1 MKYLSICT
9 IRFFSLFFCRLLSF
23 TIGIIFIINDCSIF
37 IEWEVVSLNSI
48 IIVITI
54 LLDWIRL
61 IFISFVLIISSLVI
75 FYRKEYIESDYKIN
89 RFIILVLIFVT
100 SIILLI
106 ISPNLIRILLGWD
119 GLGLVSYCL
128 VIYFQN
134 VKSYN
139 AGMLT
144 ALSNRIGD
152 VALLLAIAWILNY
165 GSWNYIF
172 YLEVIKSNFDIIIII
187 SLVILAAIT
196 KRAQIPFSSWLPAAI
211 AAPTPVSALVHSS
224 TLVTAGVYLLI
235 RFNILLRNTWI
246 GNLLLLL
253 SGLTIFIAGLGA
265 NYEFDLKKIIA
276 LSTLRQLGLIMR
288 ILSIGFY
295 KLAFFHLLTHALF
308 KALLFICAGAIIH
321 NMNNTQDIRLIGSL
335 SIIIPLTSSCFNV
348 ANLALCGIPFL
359 AGFYSKDLILEIVSF
374 SYINLFS
381 FFLFFFS
388 TGLTVCYSFRLV
400 FYTITGDSNFSS
412 LNILNDEGWVI
423 LKSII
428 GLLILRIFGGS
439 ILRWLIFP
447 SPIVIILPKTLK
459 LLTLFVC
466 IIGGIV
472 GYLISNVSLFF
483 INKALNNYKSSYFL
497 GSIWFI
503 PYISTYGIIN
513 YPLIVGKLRV
523 KSFDQGWSEYFG
535 GQQLYY
541 NLVKNSQLN
550 QILQNNNL
558 KIYLLSFIFWVII
571 LYMYIIYFYS
581 NSLYLEYDT
590 EDVMEINLI
599 FEYCEY
605 FLVIYK
611 IKLFNFTMKM

>member
-1 MKYLSICT
+1 M
-9 IRFFSLFFCRLLSF
+9 
-23 TIGIIFIINDCSIF
+23 NDFRIF
-37 IEWEVVSLNSI
+37 IEWEVVSINSL
-48 IIVITI
+48 IIVMRI
-54 LLDWIRL
+54 LLDWISL

-75 FYRKEYIESDYKIN
+75 FYRKEYISRDYKIN
-89 RFIILVLIFVT
+89 RFILLVLIFVT

-139 AGMLT
+139 AGILT

-172 YLEVIKSNFDIIIII
+172 YLEAIYMDSRIILIGG
-187 SLVILAAIT
+187 LVILAAIT

-235 RFNILLRNTWI
+235 RFNILLRISWL

-253 SGLTIFIAGLGA
+253 SGLTMFIAGLGA

-276 LSTLRQLGLIMR
+276 LSTLSQLGLIIR

-321 NMNNTQDIRLIGSL
+321 NINNTQDIRLIGRLSL
-335 SIIIPLTSSCFNV
+335 IIPITSSCFNV

-359 AGFYSKDLILEIVSF
+359 AGFYSKDIILEIVSF
-374 SYINLFS
+374 SYINFFS
-381 FFLFFFS
+381 FFLYFFS

-400 FYTITGDSNFSS
+400 YYSITGDSNFSS
-412 LNILNDEGWVI
+412 LNLLNDEGWVI
-423 LKSII
+423 LKRII
-428 GLLILRIFGGS
+428 GLLLLRIFGGRMLS
-439 ILRWLIFP
+439 WLIFSTP
-447 SPIVIILPKTLK
+447 VVIILPLSLK
-459 LLTLFVC
+459 LLTIFVC
-466 IIGGIV
+466 IVGGIV
-472 GYLISNVSLFF
+472 GYIISNISLYFV
-483 INKALNNYKSSYFL
+483 NKSLNNYNFSYFL

-513 YPLIVGKLRV
+513 FSLILGKIRI
-523 KSFDQGWSEYFG
+523 KTFDQGWSEYFG
-535 GQQLYY
+535 GQQLYN
-541 NLVKNSQLN
+541 NLVENSQLN

-571 LYMYIIYFYS
+571 LYIYIICF
-581 NSLYLEYDT
+581 
-590 EDVMEINLI
+590 
-599 FEYCEY
+599 
-605 FLVIYK
+605 
-611 IKLFNFTMKM
+611 